1 MRAAAGL
8 LLAALLLAPPATV
21 AAQASTH
28 YLLLG
33 SRVASFDHPPVID
46 AGGETYLSLALL
58 DELGLRSADEGGAET
73 GAATPAAPA
82 NATQGFA
89 DPLARRVALLLQS
102 PDSGLPPEHY
112 SPSDDDE
119 QAPGEDEVG
128 GQAVELAPLPQ
139 RPPAAPAAGRV
150 RYRLAGHVLDVASG
164 TPQPAAELDGT
175 ALPATA
181 LLRYGGHDYLSSAR
195 FAGIGLRLAYNAQ
208 QDLYQVVGLIQRV
221 DSGPDT
227 RELTLGCLTPVSVE
241 GVQVDD
247 NSVTAIVEGGF
258 LADTATR
265 EYPGGSVITKLGF
278 KTQPELGRSFLFI
291 RQPRR
296 TGFLVQADPRV
307 GYARLRFGNYF
318 QVASYQL
325 SSSGDLSVTM
335 QLGAPCT
342 PQLQYLTDPPRLV
355 VDFPGVVYEDAT
367 ETIPVGQGSVTQIRI
382 GRPVP
387 GTVRV
392 VLDLTEHV
400 DHRLLSKDDGARY
413 YLQLLPARP
422 VAATSAA
429 QLRRGRTVMIDPGHG
444 GSDPGAPGVLP
455 DAWEAPIN
463 LAICEYLEADLRQLG
478 YEVLSTR
485 KSDRF
490 VSLGARA
497 DYANRVLPYVFVSV
511 HSNSMEDP
519 DYHGVMTFHHPA
531 SRYGPRLAALIQEE
545 VLRSTGATDK
555 RVRQANFFVLRET
568 VMPSAL
574 VECGVLTNREECA
587 KMVDPAYQQ
596 RIAQGIARG
605 IDRYITGL

>member
-1 MRAAAGL
+1 VSRAAGL
-8 LLAALLLAPPATV
+8 ILAITMLALAT
-21 AAQASTH
+21 AAGAQTATH

-33 SRVASFDHPPVID
+33 SRVISLDHPPVID
-46 AGGETYLSLALL
+46 VAGETYLSLALL
-58 DELGLRSADEGGAET
+58 DELGLRPSDNTAT
-73 GAATPAAPA
+73 AATAA
-82 NATQGFA
+82 QFA
-89 DPLARRVALLLQS
+89 DPAARRVALLLQAEG
-102 PDSGLPPEHY
+102 GLPPEHY
-112 SPSDDDE
+112 NPDDTGGE
-119 QAPGEDEVG
+119 APGEKEVS
-128 GQAVELAPLPQ
+128 GQAIELAPAPE
-139 RPPAAPAAGRV
+139 AAPAAPLAGWQ
-150 RYRLAGHVLDVASG
+150 RYRLAQHTLDVASG
-164 TPQPAAELDGT
+164 GAAPAVELDGT
-175 ALPATA
+175 ALPPAA
-181 LLRYGGHDYLSSAR
+181 LARFGEHDYLSAAR
-195 FAGIGLRLAYNAQ
+195 FASVGLRLAYNAQ
-208 QDLYQVVGLIQRV
+208 EDLYQVVGLIHKI
-221 DSGPDT
+221 DSSAES
-227 RELTLGCLTPVSVE
+227 RELTLRCLTPVSVE

-247 NSVTAIVEGGF
+247 TSITAIVEGGF
-258 LADTATR
+258 LADTAPR
-265 EYPGGSVITKLGF
+265 DFAGGGVITKLGF

-296 TGFLVQADPRV
+296 TGFKVQSDPQV
-307 GYARLRFGNYF
+307 GFARLRFGNYF
-318 QVASYQL
+318 QVARYQL
-325 SSSGDLSVTM
+325 SSSGDLAVTV

-355 VDFPGVVYEDAT
+355 VDFPGVVFEDAT

-382 GRPVP
+382 GRPEP

-422 VAATSAA
+422 VVAASAS

-455 DAWEAPIN
+455 DVWEAAIN
-463 LAICEYLEADLRQLG
+463 LSICEYLEADLRQLG

-485 KSDRF
+485 QRDRF

-497 DYANRVLPYVFVSV
+497 DYANRVLPYIFVSV

-519 DYHGVMTFHHPA
+519 NYHGVMTFHHPA

-545 VLRSTGATDK
+545 VLRATGATDK

-587 KMVDPAYQQ
+587 LMIDPAYQQ